1 MAGPLT
7 FTARPMCAWTDTGTP
22 GAAAGCNVS
31 NCQVAL
37 NVLEAAEVDLRHSSL
52 SFNEVA
58 LVGGG
63 RGTIQNCQF
72 WGNLHR
78 STIHLS
84 EGALAATQA
93 RSTSW
98 KTRYFLPQRTPWTTS
113 FTCVS
118 ARSEPARRARASRLH
133 SPFVERQA
141 RLVPTGPP
149 YQGA

>member
-1 MAGPLT
+1 MLGRR
-7 FTARPMCAWTDTGTP
+7 AR
-22 GAAAGCNVS
+22 AAGCNVS

-93 RSTSW
+93 RAPRLGRRGCAACPMLLCWGAQSSMNAW
-98 KTRYFLPQRTPWTTS
+98 KGLLPVV
-113 FTCVS
+113 VS
-118 ARSEPARRARASRLH
+118 LMKHIARM
-133 SPFVERQA
+133 
-141 RLVPTGPP
+141 
-149 YQGA
+149 